1 MLIGAEMY
9 FWIHIVPS
17 HSPVGPRFMFS
28 VANMQGPGGAAPYIT
43 FDSLDSLTVS
53 MRSINVHDEH
63 ISKMQEDLATGKAFS
78 LPDVYLTDQDLSA
91 LGFYVLGNVP
101 ERASAISSVEGLRLD
116 SEGVARLER
125 TKGLPPEVRREETI
139 QAFAQSRNRE

>member
-1 MLIGAEMY
+1 MY

-28 VANMQGPGGAAPYIT
+28 VANMQGPGGSVPYVT

-63 ISKMQEDLATGKAFS
+63 ISEMRNVLTTGETFS
-78 LPDVYLTDQDLSA
+78 LPNVYLTDQDLA
-91 LGFYVLGNVP
+91 KLGLYVLGNVP
-101 ERASAISSVEGLRLD
+101 ERSSAISAVEGLKLD
-116 SEGVARLER
+116 SEGVERLKRNNGLRPEER
-125 TKGLPPEVRREETI
+125 RADTI
-139 QAFAQSRNRE
+139 EAFAHSRNRE

>member
-1 MLIGAEMY
+1 MY

-28 VANMQGPGGAAPYIT
+28 VANMLGPGGAAPYVT
-43 FDSLDSLTVS
+43 FDSLDRLTSS

-63 ISKMQEDLATGKAFS
+63 ISEMENVLATGKAFS
-78 LPDVYLTDQDLSA
+78 LPNVYLTDQDLA
-91 LGFYVLGNVP
+91 KLGLFVLG
-101 ERASAISSVEGLRLD
+101 RQRFSAISAVEGLKLD
-116 SEGVARLER
+116 SEGAERMER
-125 TKGLPPEVRREETI
+125 TRGLPPEERRAETI